1 VTPVAGGRGAFPGKG
16 VRPMAEMSREKIA
29 AVEES
34 ALDQNHD
41 IDIDDVID
49 YVHKDLKRLP
59 GYMDLYR
66 RYLRQRWDVYDLDFA
81 QDARD
86 WTGRMTQEER
96 DAFVAISS
104 GFHHGERQVEVELP
118 VFMLGGSEESRIY
131 MSSQIEDEARHT
143 VFFDRFYREV
153 VGLPGESV
161 QEVLDAS
168 FEHVSETFVG
178 PFGLLAYQADELRAD
193 PDDLAARV
201 RYGTTYF
208 LWIEGVLAL
217 SVMKITLSYCRDRGF
232 LPGYYAGFTATCRD
246 EARHVQFGMRF
257 LREAVQSDP
266 RLLTQVHET
275 LRTILTINGATS
287 RRVMLEA
294 LGWSAEEVRRL
305 MIRQLTMKLTDVGIG
320 LPPDL
325 QQMIAG
331 IQPELAGG

>member
-1 VTPVAGGRGAFPGKG
+1 MP
-16 VRPMAEMSREKIA
+16 EMSREKVT
-29 AVEES
+29 AVEQS
-34 ALDQNHD
+34 ALDQIND

-66 RYLRQRWDVYDLDFA
+66 RYLRQRWDVYDIDFA
-81 QDARD
+81 QDIAD
-86 WTGRMTQEER
+86 WNDRMNQEER

-153 VGLPGESV
+153 VGLAGDSV
-161 QEVLDAS
+161 QEVLDNS
-168 FEHVSETFVG
+168 FAHVSETFIG

-217 SVMKITLSYCRDRGF
+217 SVMKITLSYCRNRGL

-257 LREAVQSDP
+257 LREAVQQDP
-266 RLLTQVHET
+266 RMLNEIHET
-275 LRTILTINGATS
+275 LRTILMINGATS
-287 RRVMLEA
+287 RPLLLEA
-294 LGWSAEEVRRL
+294 LDWSREEVRRL
-305 MIRQLTMKLTDVGIG
+305 MIRQLTMKLTDVGIS
-320 LPPDL
+320 LPPSIQL
-325 QQMIAG
+325 MIAA

>member
-1 VTPVAGGRGAFPGKG
+1 MP
-16 VRPMAEMSREKIA
+16 EMSRETIA
-29 AVEES
+29 AVEGSGLE
-34 ALDQNHD
+34 AIRDV
-41 IDIDDVID
+41 DIDDVLD

-59 GYMDLYR
+59 GYLDLYR
-66 RYLRQRWDVYDLDFA
+66 RYLRQRWDVYEIDFA
-81 QDARD
+81 GDVRD
-86 WTGRMTQEER
+86 WNERMTER
-96 DAFVAISS
+96 EREAFVAISS

-217 SVMKITLSYCRDRGF
+217 SVMKITLSYCRNRGF

-257 LREAVQSDP
+257 LREAVQEDP
-266 RLLTQVHET
+266 RMLQEIHET
-275 LRTILTINGATS
+275 LRTILMINGATS

-294 LGWSAEEVRRL
+294 LGWSQEEVRRL

-325 QQMIAG
+325 ERMISG

>member
-1 VTPVAGGRGAFPGKG
+1 MDQEVLAG
-16 VRPMAEMSREKIA
+16 VEKSDLAQIRD
-29 AVEES
+29 
-34 ALDQNHD
+34 L
-41 IDIDDVID
+41 DIDDVID
-49 YVHKDLKRLP
+49 YVHADLKRLP
-59 GYMDLYR
+59 DYLDLYR
-66 RYLRQRWDVYDLDFA
+66 RYLRQRWDVYELDFS
-81 QDARD
+81 QDIRD
-86 WTGRMTQEER
+86 WNTAMTQSER

-118 VFMLGGSEESRIY
+118 VFMLGGSEESKIF

-143 VFFDRFYREV
+143 IFFDRFYREV

-168 FEHVSETFVG
+168 FHHVSETFVG
-178 PFGLLAYQADELRAD
+178 PFGLLAYLADELRRD
-193 PDDLAARV
+193 PEDPVSRV

-217 SVMKITLSYCRDRGF
+217 SVMKITLTYCRNRGF

-257 LREAVQSDP
+257 LRDSVAEDP
-266 RLLTQVHET
+266 RLLREIHET

-287 RRVMLEA
+287 RRIALES
-294 LGWSAEEVRRL
+294 LGWSPEEVRRL
-305 MIRQLTMKLTDVGIG
+305 MIRQLSMKLNDVGIA

-325 QQMIAG
+325 QQMVARIE
-331 IQPELAGG
+331 PELAGG

>member
-1 VTPVAGGRGAFPGKG
+1 
-16 VRPMAEMSREKIA
+16 MADMSPERVV

-34 ALDQNHD
+34 ALDELHRV
-41 IDIDDVID
+41 DIDDVLD
-49 YVHKDLKRLP
+49 YVHRDLKRLP
-59 GYMDLYR
+59 GYLDLYR
-66 RYLRQRWDVYDLDFA
+66 RYLRQRWDVYDIDFGP
-81 QDARD
+81 DVRD
-86 WTGRMTQEER
+86 WAERMSQDER

-153 VGLPGESV
+153 VGLPGDSV

-193 PDDLAARV
+193 PEDLAARV

-217 SVMKITLSYCRDRGF
+217 SVMKITLSYCRNRGF

-257 LREAVQSDP
+257 LRDSVQEDP
-266 RLLTQVHET
+266 RLLREIHET
-275 LRTILTINGATS
+275 LRTILAINGATS
-287 RRVMLEA
+287 RRLMLEA
-294 LGWSAEEVRRL
+294 LGWSPEEVRRL
-305 MIRQLTMKLTDVGIG
+305 MIRQLTMKLSDVGIG
-320 LPPDL
+320 LSPDL
-325 QQMIAG
+325 EQMISR

>member
-1 VTPVAGGRGAFPGKG
+1 MP
-16 VRPMAEMSREKIA
+16 EMSREKVT

-34 ALDQNHD
+34 DLARIRDV
-41 IDIDDVID
+41 DIDDVID

-59 GYMDLYR
+59 GYLDLYR
-66 RYLRQRWDVYDLDFA
+66 RYLRQRWDVYELDFA
-81 QDARD
+81 QDQRD
-86 WTGRMTQEER
+86 WAERMSQDER

-153 VGLPGESV
+153 VGLAGESV
-161 QEVLDAS
+161 QDVLDAS
-168 FEHVSETFVG
+168 FQHVSETFIG

-193 PDDLAARV
+193 PEDMAARV

-217 SVMKITLSYCRDRGF
+217 SVMKITLSYCRNRGF
-232 LPGYYAGFTATCRD
+232 LPAYYAGFTATCRD

-257 LREAVQSDP
+257 LREAVQEDSRMLREIHD
-266 RLLTQVHET
+266 T
-275 LRTILTINGATS
+275 LRTILIINAAMS
-287 RRVMLEA
+287 RRVALEA
-294 LGWSAEEVRRL
+294 LGWSDEEVRRL
-305 MIRQLTMKLTDVGIG
+305 MIRQLTMKLTDVGIS

-325 QQMIAG
+325 EKMIAN
-331 IQPELAGG
+331 IRPELAGG

>member
-1 VTPVAGGRGAFPGKG
+1 MP
-16 VRPMAEMSREKIA
+16 EMSQVKVT

-34 ALDQNHD
+34 DLGRIGDV
-41 IDIDDVID
+41 DIDDVID
-49 YVHKDLKRLP
+49 YVHRDLKRLP
-59 GYMDLYR
+59 GYIDLYR
-66 RYLRQRWDVYDLDFA
+66 RYLRQRWDVYELDFSR
-81 QDARD
+81 DASD
-86 WTGRMTQEER
+86 WTDRMTQEER

-153 VGLPGESV
+153 VGLPGDSV
-161 QEVLDAS
+161 QELLDAS

-193 PDDLAARV
+193 PEDPAARV

-217 SVMKITLSYCRDRGF
+217 SVMKITLTYCRNRGF

-257 LREAVQSDP
+257 LRDSVREDP
-266 RLLTQVHET
+266 RLLREIHET
-275 LRTILTINGATS
+275 LRTILAINGATS
-287 RRVMLEA
+287 RRVALEA
-294 LGWSAEEVRRL
+294 LGWSPEEVRRL
-305 MIRQLTMKLTDVGIG
+305 MIRQLAMKLADVGIG
-320 LPPDL
+320 LPPDI
-325 QQMIAG
+325 QAMIRN
-331 IQPELAGG
+331 IEPELAGG

>member
-1 VTPVAGGRGAFPGKG
+1 MPQ
-16 VRPMAEMSREKIA
+16 MSRDKVA
-29 AVEES
+29 AVEGS
-34 ALDQNHD
+34 ALDQIHR
-41 IDIDDVID
+41 IDVDDVID
-49 YVHKDLKRLP
+49 YVHNDLKRLP
-59 GYMDLYR
+59 GYLDLYR
-66 RYLRQRWDVYDLDFA
+66 RYLRQRWNVYDIDFTR
-81 QDARD
+81 DAAD
-86 WTGRMTQEER
+86 WNERMTGEER

-118 VFMLGGSEESRIY
+118 VFMLGGSEESKIY

-153 VGLPGESV
+153 VGLPGDTV
-161 QEVLDAS
+161 QQVLDAS
-168 FEHVSETFVG
+168 FAHVSETFVG

-193 PDDLAARV
+193 PEDAAARV

-257 LREAVQSDP
+257 LRDAVRADP
-266 RLLTQVHET
+266 RLLHQIHET
-275 LRTILTINGATS
+275 LRTILTINGASS
-287 RRVMLEA
+287 RRLMLDA
-294 LGWSAEEVRRL
+294 LGWSPEEVRRL

-325 QQMIAG
+325 QQMIDG
-331 IQPELAGG
+331 IKPELAGG

>member
-1 VTPVAGGRGAFPGKG
+1 MP
-16 VRPMAEMSREKIA
+16 EMSQEKVT

-34 ALDQNHD
+34 DLRRIGDV
-41 IDIDDVID
+41 DIDDVID
-49 YVHKDLKRLP
+49 YVHRDLKRLP
-59 GYMDLYR
+59 GYLDLYR
-66 RYLRQRWDVYDLDFA
+66 RYLRQRWDVYELDFGR
-81 QDARD
+81 DASD
-86 WTGRMTQEER
+86 WADRMTQEER

-153 VGLPGESV
+153 VGLPGDSV
-161 QEVLDAS
+161 QELLDAS

-193 PDDLAARV
+193 PEDPAARV

-217 SVMKITLSYCRDRGF
+217 SVMKITLTYCRNRGF

-257 LREAVQSDP
+257 LRDSVREDP
-266 RLLTQVHET
+266 RLLREIHET
-275 LRTILTINGATS
+275 LRTILAINGATS
-287 RRVMLEA
+287 RRVALEA
-294 LGWSAEEVRRL
+294 LGWSPEEVRRL
-305 MIRQLTMKLTDVGIG
+305 MIRQLAMKLADVGIG
-320 LPPDL
+320 VPPDI
-325 QQMIAG
+325 QAMIRN
-331 IQPELAGG
+331 IEPELAGG

>member
-1 VTPVAGGRGAFPGKG
+1 MP
-16 VRPMAEMSREKIA
+16 EMSREKIA
-29 AVEES
+29 AVEGSGLERIG
-34 ALDQNHD
+34 DV
-41 IDIDDVID
+41 DIDDVLD

-59 GYMDLYR
+59 GYLDLYR
-66 RYLRQRWDVYDLDFA
+66 RYLRQRWDVYEIDFA
-81 QDARD
+81 GDVRD
-86 WTGRMTQEER
+86 WNERMTER
-96 DAFVAISS
+96 EREAFVAISS

-153 VGLPGESV
+153 VGLPGDSV

-168 FEHVSETFVG
+168 FAHVSETFVG

-193 PDDLAARV
+193 PEDLAARV

-217 SVMKITLSYCRDRGF
+217 SVMKITLSYCRNRGL

-257 LREAVQSDP
+257 LRESVREDP
-266 RLLTQVHET
+266 RLLREIHET
-275 LRTILTINGATS
+275 LRTILTINRATS
-287 RRVMLEA
+287 RRLALDA
-294 LGWSAEEVRRL
+294 LGWSPEEVRRL

-325 QQMIAG
+325 REMIGG
-331 IQPELAGG
+331 IEPELAGG